1 MERKYCG
8 TCRGERG
15 CKDCASAVKT
25 AEYTGITGFFPEG
38 TGTTD
43 GTCLVGVPK
52 KLFLA
57 ADLGTTTLAFVCT
70 DEGGHVLSSYGTV
83 NPQRS
88 TSSDVVGRIDAACHG
103 DGEALK
109 KQIREALGK
118 GFLFVLRKAG
128 AVLEPVVQWER
139 LPVFGAV
146 GGNTT
151 MQHLLC
157 GYPVEGLGAAPFRPY
172 SLKEAAISFA
182 ELWEE
187 ADEFE
192 AVPENLKEAEFT
204 ILPCLSAFVG
214 GDAVAGAYGL
224 SLGGDGRRKLL
235 LDFGTNGELLLWQ
248 GEKMYVTSTAMGSA
262 FEGGHFAYAADM
274 FRLIKKARECGVL
287 DKTGLLADP
296 YFDASYEG
304 LTQADVRCF
313 QLAKGAIR
321 AGIELLCRKADCL
334 PEQIEMVYVAGGIG
348 AYCEEELLLAVGI
361 LPPEFAG
368 KTKLVGNSC
377 IGGLVRYLKEQG
389 PVRSYEYESISLA
402 EEPEFEAIFYQ
413 SMDF

>member
-38 TGTTD
+38 TGTAD

-70 DEGGHVLSSYGTV
+70 DEKGHVLSSYGTT
-83 NPQRS
+83 NPQRG
-88 TSSDVVGRIDAACHG
+88 TSSDVVGRIDAACYG
-103 DGEALK
+103 NGEVLK

-128 AVLEPVVQWER
+128 AVLEQVVQWER

-172 SLKEAAISFA
+172 SLKEAAISFT

-187 ADEFE
+187 SEERE
-192 AVPENLKEAEFT
+192 AVPENLKRAEFA
-204 ILPCLSAFVG
+204 IMPCLSAFVG

-224 SLGGDGRRKLL
+224 SLGMDKRRKLL

-248 GEKMYVTSTAMGSA
+248 RNKMYVTATAMGSA

-274 FRLIKKARECGVL
+274 FRLIKKAREQGVL
-287 DKTGLLADP
+287 DETGLLSEP

-304 LTQADVRCF
+304 LTQTDVRCF

-321 AGIELLCRKADCL
+321 AGIELLCQKAECL
-334 PEQIEMVYVAGGIG
+334 SEQIEVIYVAGGIG
-348 AYCEEELLLAVGI
+348 SYCEEELLLSVGI

-368 KTKLVGNSC
+368 KIKLVGNSC
-377 IGGLVRYLKEQG
+377 IGGLLRYLKEQE

-402 EEPEFEAIFYQ
+402 EEPEFEALFYQ